1 MSLFER
7 LIHCLQEGY
16 DISFVKDKK
25 QSFAVI
31 INLQKNNK
39 SVMYGYD
46 IKLLKHAGEGELIS
60 LLIAMVEEMRM
71 NGE

>member
-7 LIHCLQEGY
+7 LIHCLQE
-16 DISFVKDKK
+16 
-25 QSFAVI
+25 
-31 INLQKNNK
+31 
-39 SVMYGYD
+39 GYD